1 MSEEHRL
8 KEMIMNLQAQTNRI
22 QGVVEKLIDKVAA
35 LETSNSIQNFIN
47 EVNSNT
53 ISDDTK

>member
-35 LETSNSIQNFIN
+35 LETANAVQNFIN
-47 EVNSNT
+47 EVNTNT
-53 ISDDTK
+53 VNDDTK

>member
-1 MSEEHRL
+1 MSEEQKL
-8 KEMIMNLQAQTNRI
+8 KELYVSLQEQANRI

-35 LETSNSIQNFIN
+35 LETANAVQNFMN

-53 ISDDTK
+53 TVNDTK

>member
-35 LETSNSIQNFIN
+35 LETANAIQNFVN
-47 EVNSNT
+47 EVNTNT
-53 ISDDTK
+53 VDNDTK